1 LTIENYKLKIL
12 IANRHI
18 ALCTFVSSLCTPA
31 YRQAGLCNSYTT
43 KNTKL
48 SSTKYNLTIKKLQ
61 E

>member
-1 LTIENYKLKIL
+1 MENYKLKIL

-31 YRQAGLCNSYTT
+31 YRQAGLCDSFTT

-48 SSTKYNLTIKKLQ
+48 
-61 E
+61 